1 MPLPC
6 LPDQAA
12 ALLRLKRSFTI
23 TNDSECTLASWRAGT
38 DCCRWEG
45 VRCGGAN
52 GDGRVRSLDLARC
65 FLESAAID
73 PALFD
78 LTSLRYLNLA
88 HNDFNGSELPS
99 TGFERLKHLAHLNL
113 SDASIQGK
121 IPVGIRHLT
130 NLVSLDLSTTVY
142 LLDQDDLFLS
152 FGTWSNPSWWVVEPN
167 IGSLVANLSSLREL
181 YLGRVDL
188 SDNGEDW
195 CTALTNSSTPQLQVL
210 SLRHCRLFGPI
221 CTSLSSTHSLTEIN
235 LQYNGLYG
243 PVPDSFA
250 DLHFLRVLDLADND
264 LEGLFPK
271 RILQN
276 RNLTTVHISYNTNIY
291 GSLPNFSPDSSL
303 TTLIVSS
310 TNFSGPIP
318 SSIGNLKSLN
328 ELGVAS
334 NDFRQEL
341 PSSIGQLTSLKLL
354 EATGAA
360 IVGTIPSWI
369 ANLTSLVLLRFSN
382 CGLSGPIPSSIG
394 NLKNLTRLELYRC
407 NFYGTISPH
416 IFNLTHLKVMYLH
429 SNNLTGTVELS
440 SFWKL
445 PHLFSLNLSGNR
457 LTIVDGDV
465 SSSHVNNMNILR
477 LASCNMS
484 KFPDALRHMSFIQY
498 LDLSDNKIPGAI
510 PQWAWETWSQLVLL
524 NISHNKFS
532 SVLGNALPVDIESVD
547 LSFNQF
553 EGPIPTPAP
562 DLASLDCSNNQ
573 FSSMPFNFSYQLS
586 GICYFMASRNN
597 LSGEIPSSICDARS
611 LVLLDLS
618 YNNLSGSIPSCLI
631 ENTNSLSALN
641 LEGNQLTGK
650 LPHNIKK
657 GCAFEELDF
666 SKNSIEGQLPR
677 SLVECRDLQVFD
689 IGDNQISDTFPCW
702 MSVLPKLQV
711 LVLKSNKFFGM
722 VGPSVLGEQNNCD
735 FMKLRILSL
744 ASNSFSGTLPIKW
757 FKTFKSM
764 MVKSSD
770 ESLSMENQYSRFS
783 RTYQFTAA
791 ITYKGHDV
799 TFSKILR
806 TLVTIDVS
814 DNALNGTIPKSIGE
828 LALLRGLNMSH
839 NTLTGPIPSQ
849 LGALQELESL
859 DLSSNDLSGE
869 IPQELAQLH
878 FLSVLN
884 LSYNALVGRIPDSPQ
899 LSNNLSYLGNIGLC
913 GFPLSKEC
921 SNMTMLSSHPSE
933 EKHVDVILFLFVGLG
948 VGIGFAVIIVVTWG
962 IRIKKRSQDNRF
974 SFWKKVLCM

>member
-88 HNDFNGSELPS
+88 HNDFNGSELRS

-130 NLVSLDLSTTVY
+130 NLVSLDLSTTFY
-142 LLDQDDLFLS
+142 LLDQDDLFRS

-167 IGSLVANLSSLREL
+167 IGSLVANHSSLREL

-276 RNLTTVHISYNTNIY
+276 RNSTTVHISYNTNIY

-328 ELGVAS
+328 KLGVAS

-382 CGLSGPIPSSIG
+382 CGLSGPIPSSI
-394 NLKNLTRLELYRC
+394 
-407 NFYGTISPH
+407 
-416 IFNLTHLKVMYLH
+416 
-429 SNNLTGTVELS
+429 
-440 SFWKL
+440 
-445 PHLFSLNLSGNR
+445 
-457 LTIVDGDV
+457 
-465 SSSHVNNMNILR
+465 
-477 LASCNMS
+477 
-484 KFPDALRHMSFIQY
+484 
-498 LDLSDNKIPGAI
+498 
-510 PQWAWETWSQLVLL
+510 
-524 NISHNKFS
+524 
-532 SVLGNALPVDIESVD
+532 
-547 LSFNQF
+547 
-553 EGPIPTPAP
+553 GPIPTPAP

-783 RTYQFTAA
+783 QTYQFTAA
-791 ITYKGHDV
+791 ITYKGYDV

-869 IPQELAQLH
+869 IPQELALLH